1 MPYEW
6 NEEKSAESLR
16 TRGIDFGLIENFQW
30 DTALTRR
37 SDRGGEIRWVSLGFV
52 GSRLYVVV
60 WTEREYA
67 SRIISFRKA
76 NSREVEIYD
85 NESAQNR

>member
-6 NEEKSAESLR
+6 DEDKCAESLR
-16 TRGIDFGLIENFQW
+16 TRGIDFALIEYFQW
-30 DTALTRR
+30 GTALTRR
-37 SDRGGEIRWVSLGFV
+37 SDRGGEIRWVSLGFI

-60 WTEREYA
+60 WTQREEA

-76 NSREVEIYD
+76 NSREVDIYD
-85 NESAQNR
+85 NESAQNH